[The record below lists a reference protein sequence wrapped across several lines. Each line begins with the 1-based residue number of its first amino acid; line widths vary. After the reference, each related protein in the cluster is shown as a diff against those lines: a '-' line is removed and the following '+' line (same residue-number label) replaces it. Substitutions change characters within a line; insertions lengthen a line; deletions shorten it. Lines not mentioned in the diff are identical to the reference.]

1 MCSPAHDGKQQTI
14 PLILSFINQPF
25 LSTHKLGYVAS
36 NRMGVYF
43 EKGYGGP
50 WDVAAG
56 LLIVR
61 EAGGVV
67 RTVSDTPFELL
78 AGKGE
83 VLCGNAHVCTA
94 IAITLAEH

>member
-1 MCSPAHDGKQQTI
+1 
-14 PLILSFINQPF
+14 
-25 LSTHKLGYVAS
+25 
-36 NRMGVYF
+36 MGLYF

-67 RTVSDTPFELL
+67 RTVDDGPFELL

-83 VLCGNAHVCTA
+83 VLCGNAAVCSA
-94 IAITLAEH
+94 IAKVIAEP